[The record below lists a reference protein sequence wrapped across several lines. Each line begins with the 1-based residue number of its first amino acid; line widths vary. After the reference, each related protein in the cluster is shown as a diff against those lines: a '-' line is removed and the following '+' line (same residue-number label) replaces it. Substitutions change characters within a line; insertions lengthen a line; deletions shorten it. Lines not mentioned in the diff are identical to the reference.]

1 MRSVCR
7 LAHRAAYAVPN
18 LIDVDHDDDDDD
30 NNNSDDND
38 DDVDDGDDKS
48 DDNDD
53 NCADLPSRM
62 NQLVNPHTGPLHIRS
77 ASKVGQN

>member
-30 NNNSDDND
+30 CDDYSDDND
-38 DDVDDGDDKS
+38 DDD
-48 DDNDD
+48 
-53 NCADLPSRM
+53 
-62 NQLVNPHTGPLHIRS
+62 HE
-77 ASKVGQN
+77 